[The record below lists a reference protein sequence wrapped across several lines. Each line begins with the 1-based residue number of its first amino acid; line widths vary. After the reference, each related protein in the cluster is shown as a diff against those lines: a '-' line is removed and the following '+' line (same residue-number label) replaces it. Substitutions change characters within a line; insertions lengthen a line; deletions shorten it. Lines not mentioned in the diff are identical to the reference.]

1 MSTNTLRICFSPAD
15 LGAPDNVGFKGPLAL
30 KPLAQYT
37 SFEQQNHAPQAV
49 LIDLFDTIL
58 GRRVEPEYV
67 KLMWA
72 KRLKLATGLG
82 TSVSELHK
90 MRVAIE
96 AELCSANLDRGFDD
110 EFRHLEM
117 CQALFK
123 RLNASGDLP
132 SHITSAAFHH
142 LGEALELALE
152 REVQFVYEGTRE
164 LLEHLQ
170 QKGIPVYIVSDT
182 FYSTRSIRSLLQHH
196 GILKLVTGLFLSSEV
211 LVTKRRGRLYSQVLS
226 ALNLEPG
233 RCLMLGDNRF
243 SDIESSGLHGIP
255 SILVE
260 HGIGAECRVN
270 EQISEQRL
278 KTFVSTQ
285 LGRPANDFSDL
296 AFSLHAFIGRLYQE
310 VVRQNLNDILFC
322 SREGLLL
329 KTLFEQYQEQ
339 LGVPSKIRTH
349 YFYTSRLSSFMPS
362 LGPLADEHFE
372 RLFRQYIHLSIRS
385 FLLNLQFRE
394 EIIIELAE
402 ALEISP
408 DQVIQDLPR
417 SEVFANLIKLPQFTA
432 NYEEIRATQRELA
445 LEYIRG
451 FFPSRA
457 LPKVITLVD
466 VGWKGTI
473 QDNLRELV
481 PEDTLVQGLYLG
493 LVAPGAISERNIKK
507 GLLFSVVPG
516 KSRYFGVF
524 AECCA
529 LFEIFL
535 SAQHPG
541 VVSYARGT
549 DAVAGHNSGVQGG
562 SVVPVFGQEEKPRQV
577 KSKLENTQIKL
588 KQVCKELFEEFSLS
602 PEDEINDLSLIAD
615 IHFRLAFKPTKEELH
630 LVASLDHFENFGLF
644 SDTKFSISE
653 QVGLWIRIKALLKLL
668 REPRTLLHS
677 TLWPTLSLVRNGLS
691 PLVPFYARFKA
702 SKIFS

>member
-1 MSTNTLRICFSPAD
+1 MVNDPYSRNSISDDYFT
-15 LGAPDNVGFKGPLAL
+15 
-30 KPLAQYT
+30 
-37 SFEQQNHAPQAV
+37 FEQHHAPPRVV

-152 REVQFVYEGTRE
+152 REVQFVYEGSRE

-182 FYSTRSIRSLLQHH
+182 FYSTRAIRSLLQHH
-196 GILKLVTGLFLSSEV
+196 GILRLVTGLFLSSEV

-310 VVRQNLNDILFC
+310 VGRQNLNDILFC

-362 LGPLADEHFE
+362 LRPLAEEHFE

-541 VVSYARGT
+541 VVCYAR
-549 DAVAGHNSGVQGG
+549 DSGASQEV
-562 SVVPVFGQEEKPRQV
+562 SVVPVFGQEEKTPEV
-577 KSKLENTQIKL
+577 KNKLESLQKGL
-588 KQVCKELFEEFSLS
+588 VHACRSLFDEFKLS
-602 PEDEINDLSLIAD
+602 PKDEIEDLGLIAEL
-615 IHFRLAFKPTKEELH
+615 HFRLAFTPSEAELR
-630 LVASLDHFENFGLF
+630 LVASLEHFENFGLF
-644 SDTKFSISE
+644 SDSKFDISE
-653 QVGLWIRIKALLKLL
+653 GIDFSTRFKALIKLVK
-668 REPRTLLHS
+668 EPRSLLHS
-677 TLWPTLSLVRNGLS
+677 TLWPTLSLVKHGLN
-691 PLVPFYARFKA
+691 PLVPVYARFKA
-702 SKIFS
+702 SKVFN